1 MEHGEVGLTESDN
14 LFRATRSHH
23 SASFNLCFVAP
34 PVSSLSPF
42 QTADSVVHPDDQVLL
57 MGNERIAVP
66 EVLFTPLDVGL
77 QQGGLVENIVAA
89 VEATPTWMHGLFYEN
104 IVLVG
109 GNTKLPNYATRVEK
123 ELRPLVPTEYKIQCR
138 IGKESVT
145 HAHKHMPQNA

>member
-1 MEHGEVGLTESDN
+1 
-14 LFRATRSHH
+14 
-23 SASFNLCFVAP
+23 
-34 PVSSLSPF
+34 
-42 QTADSVVHPDDQVLL
+42 

-138 IGKESVT
+138 VGKESVT
-145 HAHKHMPQNA
+145 HTETHGTKRVNRYCV